1 MRRLVVAIVVL
12 LGASAQAQ
20 ETPQRPSAVDTPLV
34 AAPRDARRVAW
45 AAALPPIRVLSV
57 ATTTTA
63 SVRLY
68 TPDGEIDEAARASFE
83 EVVAGDAQ
91 PHPLAPRLVQLV
103 FKAAYHFTGAR
114 VVVVSGWRDRAGR
127 HTTGEA
133 LDFKLEGVH
142 AAQLAAW
149 LRGLPRVG
157 VGVYT
162 HPRTQYVHL
171 DVRDASYHWIDG
183 SPPGI
188 TWREKQLRDPDQT
201 KRDAVWTPEADLPL

>member
-1 MRRLVVAIVVL
+1 MRRLL
-12 LGASAQAQ
+12 LAAALLLAAEAQAQ
-20 ETPQRPSAVDTPLV
+20 TQQRPTAVDTPLV
-34 AAPRDARRVAW
+34 AAPRDPRSVAW
-45 AAALPPIRVLSV
+45 AAGLQPIRVASAAT
-57 ATTTTA
+57 ATTA
-63 SVRLY
+63 DIRLY
-68 TPDGEIDEAARASFE
+68 TPDGEVDESARASFE
-83 EVVAGDAQ
+83 EIVAGDAQ
-91 PHPLAPRLVQLV
+91 PHPLAPRLAQLV
-103 FKAAYHFTGAR
+103 FKAAYHFANAR

-171 DVRDASYHWIDG
+171 DVRDTSYHWIDG
-183 SPPGI
+183 SPPGV
-188 TWREKQLRDPDQT
+188 TWREKQLRDPGQT
-201 KRDAVWTPEADLPL
+201 KRDAVWTPEGDLPL